1 MMTQHNTYMH
11 LEKTNPYAPPQS
23 NVEVLE
29 IDSADPELA
38 DRGTRLGAN
47 ILDGLITG
55 IPIFALMWGVLALLG
70 YSLFSRTDK
79 PPLLVSAPVGIVISC
94 AVYLAINGYLLA
106 TRGQSVGKHICDI
119 RITRQDGSHPT
130 LWDSFVKRY
139 VSIVVIGQ
147 IPFLGYLL
155 TLIDP
160 LFIFGEHRRCLH
172 DRIAGTRVVKAPRVR
187 QPATNASPVSAPP
200 CEIPAEEPLPPPIPS
215 NLEICPYCAEL
226 TSEDSIACRGCG
238 RNPFGTDS
246 ATASRSLS
254 VDELLRKATKLYA
267 LGLRQES
274 LDTHV
279 FGTLKFPLSKES
291 WTGLL
296 NAPNAD
302 QARKDEA
309 RQKLAKI
316 ERMLRGEPEL

>member
-1 MMTQHNTYMH
+1 MNNS
-11 LEKTNPYAPPQS
+11 NPYAPPRS
-23 NVEVLE
+23 NVEALE
-29 IDSADPELA
+29 LESSELELA

-47 ILDGLITG
+47 ILDGLICG
-55 IPIFALMWGVLALLG
+55 IPIMALLWGVLALLG
-70 YSLFSRTDK
+70 YSLFNRAGK
-79 PPLLVSAPVGIVISC
+79 PPLLVSAPVGIVISS

-106 TRGQSVGKHICDI
+106 TQGQSVGKRICDI
-119 RITRQDGSHPT
+119 RIKRQDGSHPT
-130 LWDSFVKRY
+130 LWDSFAKRY
-139 VSIVVIGQ
+139 VSIVLIGQ
-147 IPFLGYLL
+147 IPILGYLL

-160 LFIFGEHRRCLH
+160 LFIFGEDRLCLH
-172 DRIAGTRVVKAPRVR
+172 DRIAGTMVVKAPQVR
-187 QPATNASPVSAPP
+187 QPATKVAPVTAPRP
-200 CEIPAEEPLPPPIPS
+200 DIPAEEPLPPPIPS

-246 ATASRSLS
+246 ATANRSLA

-279 FGTLKFPLSKES
+279 FATLKFPLSKES
-291 WTGLL
+291 WSGLM

-302 QARKDEA
+302 QTRKEEA

-316 ERMLRGEPEL
+316 ERMLQGQPEL